1 MAYTPS
7 YIWNIPP
14 HGFLWRFP
22 KMWVPP
28 NLPFWIDMF
37 HSKPSNLVYP
47 HDYGNLQV
55 HMLYLYMVYICS
67 YIYIY
72 LWFIYLYIYM
82 VHTEKMVYIWTLN
95 HLLSHPMAR
104 PSLRTWRT
112 PTDNSPSYYTVHS
125 GIDDLEDAEWQA
137 HVEENFMKFKYD
149 SMEFQWDVYNGFL
162 TGIYGIFMGG

>member
-72 LWFIYLYIYM
+72 ICGLYLYIYGPYGKHGLYM
-82 VHTEKMVYIWTLN
+82 DTKPLAKSSYGQTIPQNLKDPDRQLPK
-95 HLLSHPMAR
+95 LLHRAQWYRRPWRCWMA
-104 PSLRTWRT
+104 STCWR
-112 PTDNSPSYYTVHS
+112 
-125 GIDDLEDAEWQA
+125 
-137 HVEENFMKFKYD
+137 KFH
-149 SMEFQWDVYNGFL
+149 E
-162 TGIYGIFMGG
+162 I